1 MFPHD
6 FSAFLGLRCL
16 IPTGIHPTALLHSQ
30 ASPSPSSGHQRA
42 ALLTNTL
49 STTAEQPSPPARSY
63 LHPGGNA
70 AQDPRGRA
78 HTKLCSQSSCV
89 RMGSRL
95 EFFLAHLQKS
105 QARLPTVHI
114 QDIQHTKLTF
124 LLFNLKPKACR
135 MAISMLGKRF
145 LEFNSCCQIQLASR
159 LLKQHRNLPR
169 QPSARETCAWAS
181 LSKDKHWSVEPE
193 PRTRHPKLKL
203 TSSLQGAS
211 HVWGETLSR
220 TGSTAVSAKG
230 DTYKRD
236 TYISILEIEHGTVE
250 SHPMNPLWCLVS
262 CQELSA
268 SKSPETVPREMA
280 RQTLCFST
288 GVPAILS
295 SG

>member
-1 MFPHD
+1 MLPRTLE
-6 FSAFLGLRCL
+6 AGLTPSC
-16 IPTGIHPTALLHSQ
+16 AHSP
-30 ASPSPSSGHQRA
+30 AVF
-42 ALLTNTL
+42 TL
-49 STTAEQPSPPARSY
+49 
-63 LHPGGNA
+63 
-70 AQDPRGRA
+70 
-78 HTKLCSQSSCV
+78 
-89 RMGSRL
+89 GSRL

-135 MAISMLGKRF
+135 TAISMLERRF

-159 LLKQHRNLPR
+159 LLKQRGNPPR
-169 QPSARETCAWAS
+169 QPSARETCAWAN
-181 LSKDKHWSVEPE
+181 LSKDKHRPVEPE

-230 DTYKRD
+230 DTYKKL
-236 TYISILEIEHGTVE
+236 LEIEHGTVE
-250 SHPMNPLWCLVS
+250 SHPMNPLWCLVL

-268 SKSPETVPREMA
+268 SKSPETVPRETA